1 MKNNLN
7 IKTASVVI
15 QAPKNKV
22 FQYLSN
28 IDNTPKWATEF
39 IKELKIDNGKYKA
52 VTPMGEV
59 FFKLETDE
67 KTGVIDMFLGP
78 SEDRMTIFPS
88 RVISL
93 PGELTVYL
101 FTLFQDPHSSDEQF
115 QQGFDSLKKELKNI
129 KKELS

>member
-39 IKELKIDNGKYKA
+39 IKELKVDNGKYKA

-78 SEDRMTIFPS
+78 SEDHMAIFPS
-88 RVISL
+88 RVIAL
-93 PGELTVYL
+93 PGELTAYL

-115 QQGFDSLKKELKNI
+115 QQGFDSLEKELGNI